1 MPTCKGRPPK
11 QDVSRTE
18 RIGLRLTPRELERI
32 EECAKAISG
41 TRTDAIMEGIQLLE
55 AEIKK

>member
-1 MPTCKGRPPK
+1 MKR
-11 QDVSRTE
+11 E
-18 RIGLRLTPRELERI
+18 RIGLRLTPNELERI
-32 EECAKAISG
+32 EECAKAING